1 VTDSAQLDRDAL
13 IAELARTA
21 AESRLRAE
29 QGGVPAE
36 ARDRDQATE
45 IVAALERLGLYPPR
59 PRPSRFAFF
68 RHPLVVGAGVA
79 AASAVFASL
88 LIPSITRVSAD
99 RPKELELKRG
109 IVSDIATSSAQAL
122 TRGLA
127 LARKDYALASGGSS
141 GKRLTAYRKVTG
153 DWLESSGALD
163 AELITYFPK
172 SHAEQWERFANAV
185 GWYLSLAGIADHDVR
200 VPASRNLRDY
210 LKPLAAER
218 RYRKVPWMRLETD
231 VDPHWI
237 PTIMNLLLAQ
247 RNVVV
252 ADVVHGEANGFKH
265 SVWSLGYPY
274 SGSSLRLRFACGW
287 AWK

>member
-1 VTDSAQLDRDAL
+1 MTDSAQLDRDAL
-13 IAELARTA
+13 IAELARTT
-21 AESRLRAE
+21 AESRRRAE

-36 ARDRDQATE
+36 ARDREQATE
-45 IVAALERLGLYPPR
+45 VVAALERLGLYPR
-59 PRPSRFAFF
+59 APRPSRFAFL

-127 LARKDYALASGGSS
+127 LARKDYALAYGGS
-141 GKRLTAYRKVTG
+141 GATRLTAYRKVSG

-172 SHAEQWERFANAV
+172 SHAEQWERFASAV
-185 GWYLSLAGIADHDVR
+185 GSYLSLAGIADDSVR
-200 VPASRNLRDY
+200 IRASRGLHDY
-210 LKPLAAER
+210 LQPFAADPR
-218 RYRKVPWMRLETD
+218 FRAVPWKRLETE
-231 VDPHWI
+231 VDAHWI
-237 PTIMNLLLAQ
+237 PTIMNLLLVQ

-265 SVWSLGYPY
+265 SVWSLG
-274 SGSSLRLRFACGW
+274 
-287 AWK
+287 